1 MEDKIYKLALGVS
14 YYDEDLMKDIIRVPG
29 GWIFRT
35 YDFTEDKPLDSGV
48 FVPFNNEFQ

>member
-35 YDFTEDKPLDSGV
+35 YDFTEGKPLDSGV